1 MMARTGN
8 AVAGTVAAP
17 WPRSDRVVVGAL
29 QALGFGLLALSW
41 LGVSGTTTFSR
52 QIAWV
57 NVGGAGLLAVVFGA
71 ALWVHRGRRLVGQ
84 RLGFDVSV
92 RRPARAAGP
101 TGLAQAV
108 DTFVSAAGMSRYHR
122 PDCPA
127 VAGKSV
133 TGAGAD
139 AHRAEGRRPCGL
151 CFWETPPSP
160 RGEP

>member
-1 MMARTGN
+1 MMAG
-8 AVAGTVAAP
+8 AGSGAAGAGAGP
-17 WPRSDRVVVGAL
+17 WAGRDRVVAAAVCAF
-29 QALGFGLLALSW
+29 GFGLLAVSW

-52 QIAWV
+52 QVAWV
-57 NVGGAGLLAVVFGA
+57 NVGGAGLLAVVLGA

-92 RRPARAAGP
+92 RRPERDSGPAR
-101 TGLAQAV
+101 LAQAG
-108 DTFVSAAGMSRYHR
+108 DTFVSGAGMGRYHR

-133 TGAGAD
+133 TSAGAD

-151 CFWETPPSP
+151 CFWGTAPNP